1 MVKLRLKRMGKKRQ
15 PVYKIVAVDAR
26 APRDGKYLEAVG
38 QYDPMTNPHTVV
50 IDEEKALKWLGFG
63 AQPTDTVKSLLRQTG
78 ILYKR
83 QMIKKNFAVEAI
95 ETNMAKWR
103 EGRKIEEPVKAKKTV
118 ATPAPVV
125 AAPAPAVEAPVVA
138 APAPVVEAPVVAA
151 PAPVVEAPVVAAPA
165 PEVEAPVVAAPAA
178 DEIVSVPVVEDI
190 QSSESTAEVKGASS
204 EENV

>member
-1 MVKLRLKRMGKKRQ
+1 MGKKRQ

-103 EGRKIEEPVKAKKTV
+103 EGRKIAEPVKIKT
-118 ATPAPVV
+118 P
-125 AAPAPAVEAPVVA
+125 VA

-151 PAPVVEAPVVAAPA
+151 PAPVVEEPVVAAP
-165 PEVEAPVVAAPAA
+165 VV

-204 EENV
+204 EENA

>member
-103 EGRKIEEPVKAKKTV
+103 EGRKVEEPVKVKKTV
-118 ATPAPVV
+118 AAPAPVV
-125 AAPAPAVEAPVVA
+125 A
-138 APAPVVEAPVVAA
+138 APVVEAPVVAA
-151 PAPVVEAPVVAAPA
+151 PAPVVEAPVVASPAPVVAAPA
-165 PEVEAPVVAAPAA
+165 PEVEAPVVEATPPIEVA
-178 DEIVSVPVVEDI
+178 SVPVIEEI

>member
-103 EGRKIEEPVKAKKTV
+103 EGRKIAEPVKVKT
-118 ATPAPVV
+118 P
-125 AAPAPAVEAPVVA
+125 VA
-138 APAPVVEAPVVAA
+138 APAPVVEAPVAV
-151 PAPVVEAPVVAAPA
+151 APA
-165 PEVEAPVVAAPAA
+165 PEVEAPVIVTPVAEVETPAQVEVVSAPV
-178 DEIVSVPVVEDI
+178 IEDI

-204 EENV
+204 DENA

>member
-1 MVKLRLKRMGKKRQ
+1 MGKKRQ

-38 QYDPMTNPHTVV
+38 QYDPMTSPHTVV

-95 ETNMAKWR
+95 EANMAKWR
-103 EGRKIEEPVKAKKTV
+103 EGRKLDEPVKPVKPV
-118 ATPAPVV
+118 A
-125 AAPAPAVEAPVVA
+125 A
-138 APAPVVEAPVVAA
+138 APAPVVEAPVA
-151 PAPVVEAPVVAAPA
+151 AAPA
-165 PEVEAPVVAAPAA
+165 PEVVAAAP
-178 DEIVSVPVVEDI
+178 EVETPVVEVQAPSI
-190 QSSESTAEVKGASS
+190 EAVQNSESTAEVKGASS
-204 EENV
+204 EETV

>member
-118 ATPAPVV
+118 AAPAPVV

-151 PAPVVEAPVVAAPA
+151 PAP
-165 PEVEAPVVAAPAA
+165 EVEAPVVAAPVA

>member
-38 QYDPMTNPHTVV
+38 QYDPKTNPHTVL

-63 AQPTDTVKSLLRQTG
+63 AQPTDTVKSLFRQTG

-103 EGRKIEEPVKAKKTV
+103 EGRNIAEPVKVKT
-118 ATPAPVV
+118 
-125 AAPAPAVEAPVVA
+125 
-138 APAPVVEAPVVAA
+138 PVVEAPVVATS
-151 PAPVVEAPVVAAPA
+151 APVE
-165 PEVEAPVVAAPAA
+165 
-178 DEIVSVPVVEDI
+178 DVSVPVIEEI

-204 EENV
+204 EENA

>member
-151 PAPVVEAPVVAAPA
+151 PAP
-165 PEVEAPVVAAPAA
+165 EVEAPVVAAPVA

>member
-103 EGRKIEEPVKAKKTV
+103 EGRKIAEPVKVKT
-118 ATPAPVV
+118 P
-125 AAPAPAVEAPVVA
+125 VA
-138 APAPVVEAPVVAA
+138 APAPVVEAPVAV
-151 PAPVVEAPVVAAPA
+151 APA
-165 PEVEAPVVAAPAA
+165 PEVEAPVIVTPVAEVETPALVEVVSAPV
-178 DEIVSVPVVEDI
+178 IEDI

-204 EENV
+204 DENA